1 MIPLRERIQ
10 KVIDARGMG
19 YHDVEEPEGLL
30 TIADARDC
38 PFCGGETE
46 LVRHFSCGHEDWQHI
61 ECCGCRVSMP
71 RSPSCVW
78 IQFIGT
84 IYHKAD
90 TTDKLVRAW
99 NG

>member
-1 MIPLRERIQ
+1 MKPLHERIQ
-10 KVIDARGMG
+10 DVIAARGMG

-30 TIADARDC
+30 TIDDARDC
-38 PFCGGETE
+38 LRCGDSPA
-46 LVRHFSCGHEDWQHI
+46 LVKHFDEDVEQWRHI
-61 ECCGCRVSMP
+61 ECLECHISMP
-71 RSPSCVW
+71 RERSYVW

-84 IYHKAD
+84 IFHKAD